1 MTMEIHPKISVTLLR
16 KSQIVIY
23 EQPLGIKASLQRT
36 FNTVSADRVD
46 RAPNERSRLYI
57 LLGWLHAVVLERLRF
72 EPIGWS
78 KAYEFSET
86 DLVCAMAALDEWIDK
101 LAQNRDN
108 VDPNE
113 IPLDAL
119 HKMLVQFVYGV
130 RVDNKYDTATLTSF
144 VENLMNTEAFNTKSA
159 SAARYVECNEPAPNV
174 GRLGFVY
181 PVINTTKVN
190 REILLLVK
198 EE

>member
-1 MTMEIHPKISVTLLR
+1 M
-16 KSQIVIY
+16 
-23 EQPLGIKASLQRT
+23 
-36 FNTVSADRVD
+36 
-46 RAPNERSRLYI
+46 
-57 LLGWLHAVVLERLRF
+57 RF

-113 IPLDAL
+113 IPWDAL
-119 HKMLVQFVYGV
+119 HKMLVQFVYGG
-130 RVDNKYDTATLTSF
+130 RVDNKYDTARLTSF
-144 VENLMNTEAFNTKSA
+144 VENLMNTEAFNSKFA
-159 SAARYVECNEPAPNV
+159 LAARCVEFNDPAPNV

-181 PVINTTKVN
+181 PIIDGTKVN
-190 REILLLVK
+190 REMLARVVQVPESSGDLKIVFLQKYIVVGKRRINLNAQDIWIK
-198 EE
+198 PDAF